1 MELKFNQTESNKYIF
16 LGYIFDYCRESLKT
30 LDINKVLN
38 ISIKQLMKGDNFN
51 EYICNGIVIYIYDED
66 IKPIIKHSNQK
77 VAYKL
82 LIRRVLDSLYDAL
95 KDDLSK
101 ETALNLWNDFERS
114 TLNFF
119 KSKFIDKDIVT
130 LPKMMFEY
138 DYMNKHLLEDIE
150 KKKARMQRN
159 TEINRTF
166 GDSFNPSFY
175 DFSTQTIKDHETD
188 EDDIQEFLQDFING
202 GIQKITKPQLPES
215 INLINTNEEVNC
227 LWKYKPESIFAVHNI
242 MEYFD
247 KEFYSI
253 VNESLTFNLSDVKN
267 FAAHDSYSS
276 SQEAIGKGTIYN
288 KFNTQNFTFHE
299 FVIVSAIAN
308 FYKNPYI
315 KMMNIEKFSSQEADT
330 FDTFTKDFP
339 HIPLYMSDFI
349 IDKSS
354 TFADDL
360 IDFIWVKLKN
370 KINERKQQ
378 DVAFLIEKIFSLSFT
393 PLNTKKHYN
402 AVQSTYDITQ
412 ALISIINDTSNFNNF
427 INYENLINNVIDLI
441 NDWIE
446 QNNHFTQQMESDIAS
461 LNFVSYNYYLDI
473 LEAKEL
479 DNDFNDDEGLLNSM
493 TSFKLFLNNLTN
505 KVDEKLVCTLVAK
518 TIKKVQKFYTNH
530 ETS

>member
-1 MELKFNQTESNKYIF
+1 MTNIKVEVLNLELKLNQTESNKYIF

-30 LDINKVLN
+30 LDINKTLN
-38 ISIKQLMKGDNFN
+38 ISIKQSMKGDKFD

-66 IKPIIKHSNQK
+66 IKSIIKYSNQK

-82 LIRRVLDSLYDAL
+82 LIRRVLDSIYDAL
-95 KDDLSK
+95 NDDLSK

-119 KSKFIDKDIVT
+119 KSKFIDKDIET

-150 KKKARMQRN
+150 KKKVRMQRN
-159 TEINRTF
+159 ADINRTF
-166 GDSFNPSFY
+166 GDFFSPSFY
-175 DFSTQTIKDHETD
+175 DFSTQTIEDHETD
-188 EDDIQEFLQDFING
+188 EDDIQEFLHNFING

-215 INLINTNEEVNC
+215 INLIDTNEEVEYS
-227 LWKYKPESIFAVHNI
+227 WQYKPESVFALNNI
-242 MEYFD
+242 MKYIDNEFD
-247 KEFYSI
+247 NI
-253 VNESLTFNLSDVKN
+253 VNECLTFNLSDVKN

-276 SQEAIGKGTIYN
+276 KQEAISKGTIYN
-288 KFNTQNFTFHE
+288 KFNTQNFAFHE
-299 FVIVSAIAN
+299 FVIISAIAN

-315 KMMNIEKFSSQEADT
+315 KMMNIEKFSSKTTND
-330 FDTFTKDFP
+330 FDIFTKDFTY
-339 HIPLYMSDFI
+339 IQRYMSNFI

-427 INYENLINNVIDLI
+427 INYEILINNVINLI

-446 QNNHFTQQMESDIAS
+446 QNNHFAQQMKSDIAS
-461 LNFVSYNYYLDI
+461 LNFVSDDYYLDI
-473 LEAKEL
+473 LEAKGL
-479 DNDFNDDEGLLNSM
+479 DNDFNDNGLLNSM
-493 TSFKLFLNNLTN
+493 TSFNLFLDNLTN

-518 TIKKVQKFYTNH
+518 TIKKV
-530 ETS
+530 